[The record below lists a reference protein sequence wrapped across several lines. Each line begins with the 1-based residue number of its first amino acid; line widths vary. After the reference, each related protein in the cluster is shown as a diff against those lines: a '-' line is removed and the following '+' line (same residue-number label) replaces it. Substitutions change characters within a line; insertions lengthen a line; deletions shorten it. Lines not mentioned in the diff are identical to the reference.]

1 MGNRKSTATQSVSG
15 GTPTP
20 SDCFDSAHE
29 YRSSSSLRLWDPA
42 FFNSADVVAIV
53 QQVGLWNPIGSL

>member
-20 SDCFDSAHE
+20 RTASIQHMSID
-29 YRSSSSLRLWDPA
+29 SSSSLRLWDPA
-42 FFNSADVVAIV
+42 LLQQCRCRNSEEE
-53 QQVGLWNPIGSL
+53 